1 VTFQWPW
8 MLLFLLLIPVVVA
21 AYVLWQR
28 RREQRAAGLAA
39 EGLVATDAGR
49 RRSWRR
55 HLQFALF
62 TAALALLVIAIARPM
77 ATVPTLQSRATVILT
92 LDVSNSMAATDVK
105 PSRIATAKSAAS
117 AFVHQQPAGVRMGVV
132 AFGARSIVV
141 QRPTSSHADVL
152 KAINRLSLGGGTS
165 LAQGILTSL
174 DAISGKT
181 LKVNETTLGSDATQ
195 VHIGYYGGATIVLF
209 SDGENTDPTNPE
221 AMAQLTSVAGVHIQ
235 TVGVGTAA
243 GTTVKIRGFT
253 VATALD
259 AQTLRSVAKV
269 TDGSYYH
276 AGDAAGLEA
285 ISKTINTHLTVVHS
299 HTELTALFAAA
310 AAVLLVV
317 AALISVQRSGR
328 VL

>member
-1 VTFQWPW
+1 VTFQWPA
-8 MLLFLLLIPVVVA
+8 MLLFLLLIPGVVA

-28 RREQRAAGLAA
+28 RRRERAAGLAA
-39 EGLVATDAGR
+39 QGLVTTETGR
-49 RRSWRR
+49 PRSWRR

-62 TAALALLVIAIARPM
+62 TTALALLVIAVARPM
-77 ATVPTLQSRATVILT
+77 TTIPTLQHRATVILT

-132 AFGARSIVV
+132 AFGARSVVV